1 MSHPSRRAPRASR
14 LAVAVR
20 HALATSVFMAMTTA
34 AGAAAPDE
42 GIIRLNARLLDPAS
56 KEADA
61 LRDALPKSHGRQL
74 HLVQY
79 QGPIQRRWYE
89 SLTATGVE
97 IVDFIPDY
105 TYLVYGDALALSR
118 VRDLGRSQDN
128 GVRWEG
134 HFAGELKINARVYEL
149 ESKGVQPDFYTIQLV
164 ADPAVNAETLAL
176 IRGADFG
183 ESRVWPFRHYV
194 NVEARVP
201 FGALSAIA
209 NRPDVISIQPD
220 MTPTLLDER
229 QNLILANRLTTSGS
243 NTVPIAPGDPGGIG
257 YLDWLTSLGFTQAQ
271 FDASG
276 FSVDVSD
283 QGLDNGTTQ
292 PMHFALWQGGDPGSP
307 LDPARSL
314 VVYNKQ
320 EGTASAT
327 DLTGCGGIGHGTWT
341 SHVVSGSVASVA
353 RGFPHGDGSFHYAGG
368 VAPFVRIGNSVF
380 FTTGGTFTNPNV
392 VNSTSRAYSNLG
404 TNVNGARISNNSWG
418 AAVSGAYNAN
428 SQAYDGL
435 VRDAQP
441 TGSTHPAPGNQ
452 EYVVVVS
459 AGNSGPGT
467 QTMGAPATGKNVIA
481 VGGSQNVRPGIGD
494 AVNADAMYASSS
506 RGPTA
511 DGRIKPDLI
520 APATNIAGG
529 VVMNDRST
537 APPGNWNTCYTGPF
551 LPTSPVQQRFYR
563 VGNGTSFSGPAVAG
577 AAALLR
583 QWFINQSL
591 APPSPAMTKAYLANT
606 ASYMATLTD
615 NLPSNNQGMGRMN
628 LERAFDATPRGLRD
642 QLPADRFTDS
652 GQVRSFRGTVA
663 DTGKPFR
670 VTLAWTDV
678 PGSTT
683 GNTFV
688 NNLDLRVTIGGQT
701 YLGNRFSGAN
711 STTGGTPDPRNNME
725 SVFLPAGVSGP
736 FNITVAATNVSAPA
750 DPTITGPNQDF
761 ALKVYNTS
769 TLTECPEFAI
779 TPATVPTNVVGGVA
793 YPAQNFSAS
802 GGTSPYA
809 WSVAGTLPPGL
820 TLTPAGVLSGTPT
833 TPGTYNFSVTAS
845 DADGCAGGRGYQIT
859 VISAQLEQTTRTLTT
874 GNGILEPNECNDLS
888 IRLTNTGTNAA
899 TAITSVLSSTT
910 PGVTI
915 AQPNSPYPDL
925 AAGGGNALNIDAF
938 QISTDST
945 VACGSTVNLTQ
956 TVTLTGGGS
965 PVTFNFSIPVGQAGG
980 NYTFGT
986 PGTGAVIPPGGTLV
1000 PGSNADD
1007 ALVDVTIP
1015 FATAIYDQA
1024 VASGTVVRV
1033 STNGNVQ
1040 FTPTGGSTAFSN
1052 TALPAT
1058 AFGAT
1063 VPVLLPF
1070 WDDLDLRTTGGG
1082 IYTQTVGTAPNR
1094 QFIIEWRG
1102 RHFSESSGPQ
1112 SVNFAVVLNEGA
1124 SGAFEY
1130 RYVQTGA
1137 AAAIANGASATVG
1150 VQKANA
1156 GTDFTQSSFNQPVV
1170 TPDRVLPATLP
1181 PPICSPG
1188 PGVCTGGDLLFQNGF
1203 EQAP

>member
-1 MSHPSRRAPRASR
+1 
-14 LAVAVR
+14 
-20 HALATSVFMAMTTA
+20 
-34 AGAAAPDE
+34 
-42 GIIRLNARLLDPAS
+42 
-56 KEADA
+56 
-61 LRDALPKSHGRQL
+61 
-74 HLVQY
+74 
-79 QGPIQRRWYE
+79 
-89 SLTATGVE
+89 
-97 IVDFIPDY
+97 
-105 TYLVYGDALALSR
+105 
-118 VRDLGRSQDN
+118 
-128 GVRWEG
+128 
-134 HFAGELKINARVYEL
+134 
-149 ESKGVQPDFYTIQLV
+149 
-164 ADPAVNAETLAL
+164 
-176 IRGADFG
+176 
-183 ESRVWPFRHYV
+183 
-194 NVEARVP
+194 
-201 FGALSAIA
+201 
-209 NRPDVISIQPD
+209 
-220 MTPTLLDER
+220 
-229 QNLILANRLTTSGS
+229 
-243 NTVPIAPGDPGGIG
+243 
-257 YLDWLTSLGFTQAQ
+257 
-271 FDASG
+271 
-276 FSVDVSD
+276 
-283 QGLDNGTTQ
+283 
-292 PMHFALWQGGDPGSP
+292 
-307 LDPARSL
+307 
-314 VVYNKQ
+314 
-320 EGTASAT
+320 
-327 DLTGCGGIGHGTWT
+327 
-341 SHVVSGSVASVA
+341 
-353 RGFPHGDGSFHYAGG
+353 
-368 VAPFVRIGNSVF
+368 
-380 FTTGGTFTNPNV
+380 
-392 VNSTSRAYSNLG
+392 
-404 TNVNGARISNNSWG
+404 
-418 AAVSGAYNAN
+418 
-428 SQAYDGL
+428 
-435 VRDAQP
+435 
-441 TGSTHPAPGNQ
+441 
-452 EYVVVVS
+452 
-459 AGNSGPGT
+459 
-467 QTMGAPATGKNVIA
+467 
-481 VGGSQNVRPGIGD
+481 
-494 AVNADAMYASSS
+494 
-506 RGPTA
+506 
-511 DGRIKPDLI
+511 
-520 APATNIAGG
+520 
-529 VVMNDRST
+529 
-537 APPGNWNTCYTGPF
+537 
-551 LPTSPVQQRFYR
+551 
-563 VGNGTSFSGPAVAG
+563 
-577 AAALLR
+577 
-583 QWFINQSL
+583 
-591 APPSPAMTKAYLANT
+591 
-606 ASYMATLTD
+606 
-615 NLPSNNQGMGRMN
+615 
-628 LERAFDATPRGLRD
+628 
-642 QLPADRFTDS
+642 
-652 GQVRSFRGTVA
+652 
-663 DTGKPFR
+663 

-769 TLTECPEFAI
+769 TLIECPEFAI
-779 TPATVPTNVVGGVA
+779 TPASVPTNVVGGVA
-793 YPAQNFSAS
+793 YPAQTFTAS
-802 GGTSPYA
+802 GGNSPYT
-809 WSVAGTLPPGL
+809 WSLAGTLPPGL

-833 TPGTYNFSVTAS
+833 TPGTFNFSVTAS

-874 GNGILEPNECNDLS
+874 GNGILEPNECNDLN

-899 TAITSVLSSTT
+899 TAITSVLSSST

-925 AAGGGNALNIDAF
+925 AAGGGNALNTNPF
-938 QISTDST
+938 QISTDSS
-945 VACGSTVNLTQ
+945 VACGSTVDLTQ

-986 PGTGAVIPPGGTLV
+986 PGTGAVIPTGGTLV
-1000 PGSNADD
+1000 AGSSADD

-1015 FATAIYDQA
+1015 FATAIYDQSIA
-1024 VASGTVVRV
+1024 AGTVVRV

-1082 IYTQTVGTAPNR
+1082 IYTHTIGTAPNR
-1094 QFIIEWRG
+1094 QFLIEWRG
-1102 RHFSESSGPQ
+1102 RHFSETSGPQ